1 MLERRKFRKYRHFE
15 HSKMKIRLN
24 GLAVIIGIEFGVKL
38 TTGEKLPHATSISG
52 RLDGSVCVKFRREV
66 GNE

>member
-15 HSKMKIRLN
+15 HSKMKIRLK
-24 GLAVIIGIEFGVKL
+24 GLVVTIGIESGVKL
-38 TTGEKLPHATSISG
+38 TIGEKLPHATRTRG
-52 RLDGSVCVKFRREV
+52 VLEGSDCVKARREV

>member
-1 MLERRKFRKYRHFE
+1 MLKRRKFRKYRHFE

-24 GLAVIIGIEFGVKL
+24 GLAVIIGIEFGAKL
-38 TTGEKLPHATSISG
+38 TIGEKLPHATRISG
-52 RLDGSVCVKFRREV
+52 DLEGSVCIKFRRDV